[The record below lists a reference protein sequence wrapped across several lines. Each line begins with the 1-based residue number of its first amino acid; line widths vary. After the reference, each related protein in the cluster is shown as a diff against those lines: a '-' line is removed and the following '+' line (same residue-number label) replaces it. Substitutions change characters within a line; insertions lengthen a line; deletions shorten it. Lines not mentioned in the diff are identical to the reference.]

1 MTFDI
6 DANGIVHVSA
16 KDLASGKETGIT
28 ITSSTNMNKEDVER
42 AVKEAE
48 QYAAEDKKRR
58 EAIDTRNNADQ
69 VNQLTT
75 ENEFLRQQI
84 ASLPDPEVQQSHISS
99 LEDRC
104 AELTQQLEAA
114 QARCE
119 ELEQAAAQKP
129 VEDAPAQEPS
139 LSPSASEELE
149 AYRRAERIER
159 EAKERAELVYFQAN
173 SVLTEA
179 SAKVDGI
186 SADITEMADKVMS
199 QLTQLQVAVSSSKQA
214 LQDASS
220 IMGAIRP
227 NK

>member
-1 MTFDI
+1 MAASQNFRS
-6 DANGIVHVSA
+6 AFNGF
-16 KDLASGKETGIT
+16 
-28 ITSSTNMNKEDVER
+28 NREDVVHYLE
-42 AVKEAE
+42 
-48 QYAAEDKKRR
+48 YL
-58 EAIDTRNNADQ
+58 NAKHSNQ
-69 VNQLTT
+69 INQLTA
-75 ENEFLRQQI
+75 ENEALRAQVDTLPELESQQLLV
-84 ASLPDPEVQQSHISS
+84 ASLE
-99 LEDRC
+99 EKC
-104 AELTQQLEAA
+104 AELTRLLEAA

-179 SAKVDGI
+179 TAKVDGI
-186 SADITEMADKVMS
+186 SADITEMADQVMT
-199 QLTQLQVAVSSSKQA
+199 QLTQLQVAISSSKQA

-220 IMGAIRP
+220 IMGTIRP

>member
-1 MTFDI
+1 MAASQNFRS
-6 DANGIVHVSA
+6 AFNGF
-16 KDLASGKETGIT
+16 
-28 ITSSTNMNKEDVER
+28 NREDVVHYLE
-42 AVKEAE
+42 
-48 QYAAEDKKRR
+48 YL
-58 EAIDTRNNADQ
+58 NAKHTNQ
-69 VNQLTT
+69 INQLTA
-75 ENEFLRQQI
+75 ENEALRAQVDTLPELESQQLLV
-84 ASLPDPEVQQSHISS
+84 ASLE
-99 LEDRC
+99 EKC
-104 AELTQQLEAA
+104 AELTRLLEAA

-173 SVLTEA
+173 GVLTEA
-179 SAKVDGI
+179 TAKVDGI
-186 SADITEMADKVMS
+186 SSDITEMADQVMT
-199 QLTQLQVAVSSSKQA
+199 QLTQLQVAISSSKQA

-220 IMGAIRP
+220 IMGTIRP

>member
-1 MTFDI
+1 MTPARMI
-6 DANGIVHVSA
+6 LECGGIGYELNIS
-16 KDLASGKETGIT
+16 
-28 ITSSTNMNKEDVER
+28 
-42 AVKEAE
+42 
-48 QYAAEDKKRR
+48 
-58 EAIDTRNNADQ
+58 
-69 VNQLTT
+69 LTT
-75 ENEFLRQQI
+75 YSAMNGKATGKLFVY
-84 ASLPDPEVQQSHISS
+84 EVI
-99 LEDRC
+99 R
-104 AELTQQLEAA
+104 
-114 QARCE
+114 
-119 ELEQAAAQKP
+119 
-129 VEDAPAQEPS
+129 EDAH
-139 LSPSASEELE
+139 LLFGF
-149 AYRRAERIER
+149 AERIER